1 MCLQVGKFKVMSTQI
16 QTPRWLK
23 GHLLIDSGVLVG
35 SFFERTVVLIC
46 EHNRDGAF
54 GLVLNKPSQ
63 HRAGELAI
71 MDLPEALE
79 SAPVYIG
86 GPVQPNALSFLYSSA
101 GVIDDATVLPN
112 LKLGH
117 SIEELLDLFR
127 SGPPDAKVKL
137 FAGYSGWGPNQL
149 ERELKQ
155 RCWLVYPASPDLVFD
170 VPAEELWK
178 QVLLRR
184 GDWQSKLLAQMPP
197 KPFWN

>member
-1 MCLQVGKFKVMSTQI
+1 MDRQTGKFGVMGGQI
-16 QTPRWLK
+16 HTPRWLK
-23 GHLLIDSGVLVG
+23 GHLLIDSGLLTG

-46 EHNRDGAF
+46 EHNREGAF
-54 GLVLNKPSQ
+54 GLVLNKPSK
-63 HRAGELAI
+63 HKAGDLASVA
-71 MDLPEALE
+71 LPEALE

-86 GPVQPNALSFLYSSA
+86 GPVQPDAMSFLYTSA
-101 GVIDDATVLPN
+101 EVIGDATVLPN

-117 SIEELLDLFR
+117 SVDELLDLFR
-127 SGPPDAKVKL
+127 SETPDAKVKL

-155 RCWLVYPASPDLVFD
+155 QCWLVHPASPDLIFD
-170 VPAEELWK
+170 VPAAELWK

-184 GDWQSKLLAQMPP
+184 GDWRSKLLAQMPP